1 MLPFSGFLN
10 NCFYFLMSAV
20 LNGAFP
26 QAAKSPS
33 ALSAD
38 REQTTGGSHF
48 LSLCPLGGT

>member
-1 MLPFSGFLN
+1 MLPLLGFLN
-10 NCFYFLMSAV
+10 ICFYFLMSVV

-33 ALSAD
+33 APGAD
-38 REQTTGGSHF
+38 RKQTTGGSHS